1 MNVEWLIHLAN
12 LLFLASYAVRDILW
26 LRVLTVLASMPLL
39 LFFVVGGPSPQ
50 WASIAW
56 NLVFLGINV
65 WRVARLLAERAPVV
79 LPADEALLHDVLVPS
94 LLPRQVL
101 ALTALARTV
110 QRAPGERLVHASQP
124 LPELFAILEG
134 RVVVEIDGRE
144 VSTLDAGSL
153 VGEMSFLTDAHPR
166 ADVRATHAV
175 RCLAWDKARLRA
187 HLDAEPDVKA
197 ALQRAI
203 GRDLC
208 AKLARPTEP
217 GH

>member
-1 MNVEWLIHLAN
+1 MDWLIHLAN

-56 NLVFLGINV
+56 NLVFLGLNV
-65 WRVARLLAERAPVV
+65 WRVARLLAERRPIV
-79 LPADEALLHDVLVPS
+79 LPPEAALLHEALVPW

-101 ALTALARTV
+101 GLTSLARAV
-110 QRAPGERLVHASQP
+110 ERAPGEPLVRATQP
-124 LPELFAILEG
+124 LSELFAIVEG

-144 VSTLDAGSL
+144 ISSLGAGSL

-166 ADVRATHAV
+166 ADVRAIEPV

-208 AKLARPTEP
+208 AKLAHGGGTGR
-217 GH
+217 